1 MSPLAPSCIIGGSRG
16 EVMLK
21 PRARWQVQT
30 QDQTEIDALAQS
42 CQLPP
47 LVAKLLLNRGM
58 REQKDVQRF
67 LDKDGLDFYDP
78 YLMDGMRETVDRIHQ
93 AVEQQEHIV
102 VFGDYDADGVSST
115 AVLMHALI
123 EIGAKVE
130 YYVPNRFT
138 EGYGP
143 NEPALRRA
151 KEEGCGLMITVD
163 TGISAVHEADV
174 AKEIGLDFII
184 TDHHEPP
191 PVLPDALVILNPK
204 KPGCPYPFKSLA
216 GVGVAF
222 KLAHALLGR
231 VPVDLLDI
239 AVIGTIADLVPLVD
253 ENRLIARLGLEAL
266 QGSEKPG
273 LMAIKKVCGFGADA
287 MEADHVGFGIGPRMN
302 AAGRLDS
309 ADPAV
314 DLLLAEDAE
323 TATSLAEGIDQLNK
337 ERQAIVN
344 EMTKDAIEFVDESY
358 PVSENNVL
366 IVGKEG
372 WNAGVIGIVASR
384 LVERYYR
391 PVIVMSFDSE
401 KGKAKGS
408 ARSIEGFNMFQE
420 LSKNRD
426 ILPHFGG
433 HPMAAG
439 LTMDLDLVDE
449 LRDRLHK
456 QADEVLTEED
466 YSPIAKVDV
475 LARVDEVTLS
485 VVKQLEKLAPFGVG
499 NPKPKIMFENVHLG
513 QIRRIGSDSSHLKL
527 SLTEHGATLDGIGF
541 RMGHLHEEITRAAAV
556 QALGTLSVN
565 EWNGTVKPQLML
577 EDLAVPEWQLFDW
590 RSLKPPRIEERVH
603 ELSSDNM
610 VCVAFRGEE
619 SESLVSGLPIVHTE
633 SFQWTQHSLT
643 DKYLVLLDVP
653 REQKQLKELFEKAG
667 KPSRVY
673 SIFYQKEDSF
683 FSSNPSRDDFK
694 WFYALIR
701 QRQQLPFKKQQ
712 KQIEHHK
719 GWSSGTVQYMADV
732 FEELGFIECS
742 NGVAVAAAQPSKK
755 DLTQSLI
762 YRSKLEQAD
771 LENEFVYSSYDQ
783 LRNWFE
789 AAFTVADEANHNV
802 KEQV

>member
-1 MSPLAPSCIIGGSRG
+1 
-16 EVMLK
+16 MLK

-30 QDQTEIDALAQS
+30 QDQAEIDALSES

-47 LVAKLLLNRGM
+47 LVAKLLLNRGIK
-58 REQKDVQRF
+58 EQKDVQRF
-67 LDKDGLDFYDP
+67 LDKDGLSYYDP
-78 YLMDGMRETVDRIHQ
+78 YLMDGMKETVNRIHQ
-93 AVEQQEHIV
+93 AVKQQEHIV

-115 AVLMHALI
+115 AVLMHALK
-123 EIGAKVE
+123 ELGALVE

-151 KEEGCGLMITVD
+151 KAEGCSLMITVD
-163 TGISAVHEADV
+163 TGISAVHEASV

-191 PVLPDALVILNPK
+191 PVLPDALYILNPK
-204 KPGCPYPFKSLA
+204 KPNCTYPFKSLA

-222 KLAHALLGR
+222 KLAHALLDR

-253 ENRLIARLGLEAL
+253 ENRLIARMGLSAL
-266 QGSEKPG
+266 QQTERAG
-273 LMAIKKVCGFGADA
+273 LIAMKKVCGLGADV
-287 MEADHVGFGIGPRMN
+287 MEADHVGFAIGPRMN

-314 DLLLAEDAE
+314 DLLLAEDLEEA
-323 TATSLAEGIDQLNK
+323 TALAESIDLLNK

-344 EMTKDAIEFVDESY
+344 EMTKEAIDMVEESY
-358 PVSENNVL
+358 PIADNNVL
-366 IVGKEG
+366 IIGKEG

-391 PVIVMSFDSE
+391 PVIVMSFDAE
-401 KGKAKGS
+401 QGKAKGS
-408 ARSIEGFNMFQE
+408 ARSIEGFNMFME
-420 LSKNRD
+420 LSTNRD

-439 LTMDLDLVDE
+439 LTMELALVDE
-449 LRDRLHK
+449 LRARLHK

-466 YSPIAKVDV
+466 YQPIAKVDV
-475 LARVDEVTLS
+475 LARVDEATLS
-485 VVKQLEKLAPFGVG
+485 VVKQVEKLAPFGVG
-499 NPKPKIMFENVHLG
+499 NPKPKIMFENVQLG

-527 SLTEHGATLDGIGF
+527 SITDHGASLDGIGF
-541 RMGHLHEEITRAAAV
+541 RMGHLHEEITRSAAIK
-556 QALGTLSVN
+556 ALGTLSVN
-565 EWNGTVKPQLML
+565 EWNGTVKPQLMI
-577 EDLAVPEWQLFDW
+577 EDLAVSEWQLFDW
-590 RSLKPPRIEERVH
+590 RSLKPPRISERVS
-603 ELSSDNM
+603 ELPEDQT
-610 VCVAFRGEE
+610 VCVAFRGQPTQSLLAGTFVHHFEE
-619 SESLVSGLPIVHTE
+619 IDWNSD
-633 SFQWTQHSLT
+633 FLT

-653 REQKQLKELFEKAG
+653 REENQLLKLFQLAG
-667 KPSRVY
+667 SPSRIY
-673 SIFYQKEDSF
+673 SIFYQEEDTF
-683 FSSNPSRDDFK
+683 FSSNPTRNDFK
-694 WFYALIR
+694 WFYAFIV
-701 QRQQLPFKKQQ
+701 QRKQVAYMKQQ

-719 GWSSGTVQYMADV
+719 GWSQGTVQFMAEV

-742 NGVAVAAAQPSKK
+742 DGVARPVVKPSKK
-755 DLTQSLI
+755 DLTESLL
-762 YRSKLEQAD
+762 YRSKLKQAD

-789 AAFTVADEANHNV
+789 AAFQKTADTNQNV

>member
-1 MSPLAPSCIIGGSRG
+1 
-16 EVMLK
+16 MLK

-30 QDQTEIDALAQS
+30 QDQAEIDALAES

-47 LVAKLLLNRGM
+47 LVAKLLLNRGLK
-58 REQKDVQRF
+58 EQKDVQRF
-67 LDKDGLDFYDP
+67 LDKDGLSFYDP
-78 YLMDGMRETVDRIHQ
+78 YLMDGMKETVDRIHQ
-93 AVEQQEHIV
+93 AVELQEHIV

-115 AVLMHALI
+115 AVLMHALK
-123 EIGAKVE
+123 ELGALAE

-151 KEEGCGLMITVD
+151 KEQGCSLMITVD
-163 TGISAVHEADV
+163 TGISAVHEAAV

-204 KPGCPYPFKSLA
+204 KPGCLYPFKSLA

-222 KLAHALLGR
+222 KLAHALLDR
-231 VPVDLLDI
+231 VPVELLDI

-253 ENRLIARLGLEAL
+253 ENRLIARMGLEAL
-266 QGSEKPG
+266 QESDKPG
-273 LMAIKKVCGFGADA
+273 LLAIKKVCGFGADA

-314 DLLLAEDAE
+314 DLLLADDLG
-323 TATSLAEGIDQLNK
+323 TATKLAEDIDQLNK
-337 ERQAIVN
+337 ERQSIVN
-344 EMTKDAIEFVDESY
+344 EMTKDAIDLVDESY
-358 PVSENNVL
+358 PISENNV
-366 IVGKEG
+366 IIIGKEG

-408 ARSIEGFNMFQE
+408 ARSIEGFNMFEE
-420 LSKNRD
+420 LSKNRE

-439 LTMDLDLVDE
+439 LTMELDQVDE
-449 LRDRLHK
+449 LRRRLHQ

-499 NPKPKIMFENVHLG
+499 NPKPKIMFEKVHLG

-527 SLTEHGATLDGIGF
+527 SLTEQGATLDGIGF
-541 RMGHLHEEITRAAAV
+541 RMGHLHEEITRSAAI

-565 EWNGTVKPQLML
+565 EWNGTVKPQLMI
-577 EDLAVPEWQLFDW
+577 EDLAVSDWQLFDW
-590 RSLKPPRIEERVH
+590 RSLKPPRVGERVS
-603 ELSSDNM
+603 ELNQSDT
-610 VCVAFRGEE
+610 VCIAFRGEPTE
-619 SESLVSGLPIVHTE
+619 QLVPGLDVYHAGTTEYSSL
-633 SFQWTQHSLT
+633 SLH

-653 REQKQLKELFEKAG
+653 RDKEQLEELFKNAG
-667 KPSRVY
+667 KPSRIY
-673 SIFYQKEDSF
+673 AIFYQKEDSF
-683 FSSNPSRDDFK
+683 FSSNPTREDFK

-701 QRQQLPFKKQQ
+701 QHKQLQFKKQQ
-712 KQIEHHK
+712 KQIESHK
-719 GWSSGTVQYMADV
+719 GWSSGTVQFMAEV
-732 FEELGFIECS
+732 FEELGFIES
-742 NGVAVAAAQPSKK
+742 KDGVAFPADQPSKK

-762 YRSKLEQAD
+762 YRSKLQQAD
-771 LENEFVYSSYDQ
+771 LENDFVYSSYDQ
-783 LRNWFE
+783 LRNWIE
-789 AAFTVADEANHNV
+789 TACITAADTNHNV
-802 KEQV
+802 EEQV